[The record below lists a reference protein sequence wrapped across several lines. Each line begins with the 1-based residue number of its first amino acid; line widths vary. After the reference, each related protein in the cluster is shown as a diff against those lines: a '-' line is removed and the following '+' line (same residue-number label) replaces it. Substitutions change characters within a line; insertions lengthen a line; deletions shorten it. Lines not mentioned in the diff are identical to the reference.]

1 MFSRRCRLPL
11 SLAAFLLAFLLQ
23 AAAIPQAH
31 AQSQDS
37 SAQKVDKAKVEA
49 LIGTL
54 KDDKARQDLIDKLQL
69 LIQADQ
75 PAPDQ
80 HGLLAEN
87 VSETVTNFLGAG
99 IDVTARRANEALA
112 SLSTLPDQLR
122 ATATSLSNPTVQT
135 RWQRYSSQLAI
146 LTLVAL
152 AGYWVISLLLTP
164 WRRRL
169 RRAHRLDLRQRVSRL
184 FLLFCVYLLPVIG
197 MVVAMFASV
206 TALEPAAVPRSVAL
220 AVVNVIAVVSLLRA
234 LSGTLLVPGNSDLR
248 PLPISDETASYIAIW
263 VRRLAIVFF
272 AGYLVTVL
280 MAALGVSGSLIGFVA
295 RLFGLLLTF
304 MVIALVLQNRKSVQS
319 LLAGTPSGEPRQA
332 TGALRSLSLLR
343 GYVASWWHIF
353 AILILGGVLISWSF
367 GISGGVVYVLR
378 GSLGTALVLVAAVT
392 AGVLAQQA
400 LARGFA
406 LSDDLRRRLP
416 TLERRA
422 NAYLGIINWAASAV
436 IIVLALLLI
445 LSAWGVDSFAWVTTD
460 GGRRLTTGFATI
472 LIVLALAVVVWELV
486 TNGIERYLHPEN
498 ASAQRS
504 ARARTLL
511 PLARSVFLV
520 LLVLM
525 TSLIVLSQL
534 GIDIGPLLAGAGVV
548 GLAIGFGSQ
557 ALVRDFITGAFVLME
572 DQISVGDVVDVG
584 GHGGVIEGI
593 SIRTLKLRDFAGS
606 VHTIPFGQV
615 TTIVNMTKDFSFYV
629 FEIGVAYREDI
640 DRVIEVI
647 KEVGAELRKDPD
659 IGPNITADVEVVG
672 LDKFGDSAIVGKG
685 RIRTPPIMQW
695 TVGRAFNLRL
705 KRRFD
710 EENIEIPF
718 PHQTIY
724 FGEDKNGN
732 APPMRIAGL
741 EDIARRARALKAET
755 AGEAAPEDVPAAAP
769 PAVAAT
775 PPAKRTRKKVEKPSP
790 TNPPAIT
797 QPDTE
802 DDDR

>member
-11 SLAAFLLAFLLQ
+11 SLAAFLFAFLLQ
-23 AAAIPQAH
+23 AAAIPQAE
-31 AQSQDS
+31 AQSQTAA
-37 SAQKVDKAKVEA
+37 AQTVDKAKVEA

-54 KDDKARQDLIDKLQL
+54 KDDKARQDLIDKLQIL
-69 LIQADQ
+69 VQADQ

-99 IDVTARRANEALA
+99 IDVTARRANEMLA
-112 SLSTLPDQLR
+112 SLGTLPDQIRL
-122 ATATSLSNPTVQT
+122 TATSLSDPAVQY
-135 RWQRYSSQLAI
+135 RWQRYGSQLAI
-146 LTLVAL
+146 LAAIAL
-152 AGYWVISLLLTP
+152 GGYWFISLILLP

-169 RRAHRLDLRQRVSRL
+169 RRAHQINLRQRVSRL
-184 FLLFCVYLLPVIG
+184 FLLFCVYLLPVVG
-197 MVVAMFASV
+197 MVIAMFASV
-206 TALEPAAVPRSVAL
+206 TFLQPAAIPRSVAL
-220 AVVNVIAVVSLLRA
+220 AVVNVIAVSSLLRA
-234 LSGTLLVPGNSDLR
+234 LSGTLLVPGNRDLR
-248 PLPISDETASYIAIW
+248 PLPIGDETATYIAIW
-263 VRRLAIVFF
+263 VRRLAAVFF
-272 AGYLVTVL
+272 AGYLLTVL
-280 MAALGVSGSLIGFVA
+280 MAALGISGSVIGLVA
-295 RLFGLLLTF
+295 RLFGLFMTF
-304 MVIALVLQNRKSVQS
+304 MVIALVLQNRRAVQV
-319 LLAGTPSGEPRQA
+319 LLAGTPSGEPKQA
-332 TGALRSLSLLR
+332 TGALRSLSVLR
-343 GYVASWWHIF
+343 RYAAGWWHIF
-353 AILILGGVLISWSF
+353 AILVLGGVLISWSF
-367 GISGGVVYVLR
+367 RIEGGVTYVLR
-378 GSLGTALVLVAAVT
+378 GSFGTAFVLIVAVAA
-392 AGVLAQQA
+392 GMLAQQG
-400 LARGFA
+400 LTRGFA

-422 NAYLGIINWAASAV
+422 NAYLGIINWAASGLIILLAV
-436 IIVLALLLI
+436 LSI
-445 LSAWGVDSFAWVTTD
+445 LRAWGIDSFAWVDTQN
-460 GGRRLTTGFATI
+460 GKHVATGFVTI
-472 LIVLALAVVVWELV
+472 FIVLALAVVVWEVV

-498 ASAQRS
+498 TSALRS

-584 GHGGVIEGI
+584 GHSGVIEGI
-593 SIRTLKLRDFAGS
+593 SIRTLKLRDFSGA
-606 VHTIPFGQV
+606 VHTVPFGQI
-615 TTIVNMTKDFSFYV
+615 TSIVNMTKDFSFYV

-640 DRVIEVI
+640 ENVIRII
-647 KEVGAELRKDPD
+647 KEVGADLRKDPD
-659 IGPNITADVEVVG
+659 VGPNITADIEVVG
-672 LDKFGDSAIVGKG
+672 LDSFGDSAIVVKG
-685 RIRTPPIMQW
+685 RIRTPPILQW
-695 TVGRAFNLRL
+695 GVGRAFNLRL

-724 FGEDKNGN
+724 FGEDKSGN

-741 EDIARRARALKAET
+741 EDIARRARELKAET
-755 AGEAAPEDVPAAAP
+755 SGEALVPEQPAEAAK
-769 PAVAAT
+769 PARKT
-775 PPAKRTRKKVEKPSP
+775 PAKRSRKKADKPSP

-797 QPDTE
+797 RPDDE

>member
-31 AQSQDS
+31 AQSQN
-37 SAQKVDKAKVEA
+37 AAPQPVDKAKVEA

-69 LIQADQ
+69 LLQADQ
-75 PAPDQ
+75 PDPGQ

-99 IDVTARRANEALA
+99 IDVTARRANDMLA
-112 SLSTLPDQLR
+112 SLSTLPDQVKQ
-122 ATATSLSNPTVQT
+122 AASSLSNPAVQS
-135 RWQRYSSQLAI
+135 RWQRYGSQLAI
-146 LTLVAL
+146 LALVAL
-152 AGYWVISLLLTP
+152 GGYWLISLILLP

-169 RRAHRLDLRQRVSRL
+169 RRAHQVNLRQRVSRL
-184 FLLFCVYLLPVIG
+184 FLLFCVYLLPVVG
-197 MVVAMFASV
+197 MVLAMFASV
-206 TALEPAAVPRSVAL
+206 TILQPAAVPRSVAL
-220 AVVNVIAVVSLLRA
+220 AVVNVIAVSSLLRA

-248 PLPISDETASYIAIW
+248 PLPIGDETASYIAIW
-263 VRRLAIVFF
+263 VRRLAAVFF
-272 AGYLVTVL
+272 AGYLLTVL
-280 MAALGVSGSLIGFVA
+280 MAALGISGSVVGLVA
-295 RLFGLLLTF
+295 RLFGLLMTF
-304 MVIALVLQNRKSVQS
+304 MVIALVLQNRRAVQA
-319 LLAGTPSGEPRQA
+319 LLAGTPSGEPKQA
-332 TGALRSLSLLR
+332 TGALRSLSILR
-343 GYVASWWHIF
+343 RYAAGWWHIF
-353 AILILGGVLISWSF
+353 AILVLGGVLISWSF
-367 GISGGVVYVLR
+367 GIAGGVAYVLR
-378 GSLGTALVLVAAVT
+378 GSFGTALVLIAAVAA
-392 AGVLAQQA
+392 GILAQHA
-400 LARGFA
+400 LTRGFA

-422 NAYLGIINWAASAV
+422 NAYLGIINWAASAL
-436 IIVLALLLI
+436 IILLAVLSI
-445 LSAWGVDSFAWVTTD
+445 LRAWGINSFAWVDTD
-460 GGRRLTTGFATI
+460 GGKQLTTGFVTI
-472 LIVLALAVVVWELV
+472 LIVLAFAVVVWEVV

-498 ASAQRS
+498 ASAPRS

-511 PLARSVFLV
+511 PLARSVFFI

-584 GHGGVIEGI
+584 GHSGVIEGI
-593 SIRTLKLRDFAGS
+593 SIRTLKLRDFSGA
-606 VHTIPFGQV
+606 VHTVPFGQI
-615 TTIVNMTKDFSFYV
+615 TSIVNMTKDFSFYV

-640 DRVIEVI
+640 ERVIEVI
-647 KEVGAELRKDPD
+647 KEVGADLRKDPD
-659 IGPNITADVEVVG
+659 IGPNITADIEVVG
-672 LDKFGDSAIVGKG
+672 LDSFGDSAIVVKG
-685 RIRTPPIMQW
+685 RIRTQPIMQW

-705 KRRFD
+705 KQRFD

-732 APPMRIAGL
+732 APPMRVAGL
-741 EDIARRARALKAET
+741 EGIARRARELKAET
-755 AGEAAPEDVPAAAP
+755 AGEVLPPEQLEEPAK
-769 PAVAAT
+769 AT
-775 PPAKRTRKKVEKPSP
+775 RKAPAKRSRKRVDKPSP

-797 QPDTE
+797 RPDDE